1 MYIETLTMNML
12 SLIIPFYNI
21 EKYLTQCLDTII
33 NQTYKNIQ
41 IILVDDGSTDL
52 SGRIC
57 DEYADKDP
65 RIIVIHKENGGLV
78 SARKAGLRRATG
90 EYVVYVDGDDW
101 IELNAVEHMVD
112 TIERTKAD
120 IVLFDHYEN
129 TGESQI
135 IVRNIAK
142 EGLYDKGKLL
152 RYIYPHMI
160 SGEHF
165 FEWQIFPAVWDM
177 IISRNL
183 LEKCQYDV
191 DNTITMGED
200 ASCKYPCLLLAN
212 TVYIER
218 KAFYHYRQTQNSM
231 IKQIP
236 DTITERKRMKAL
248 NDSTIK
254 KLSSLT
260 NIFDVRNQ
268 WLSYMLFIMIPRADQ
283 LYSGFETLPFLY
295 PYTGIRK
302 GMKIAIYGAGT
313 YGRRLHSY
321 VSRTGFCEVVAW
333 YDRNYSDLINQGL
346 NVNNPDE
353 ISSLSCDAII
363 IANMFEN
370 SRQQIRSYIESR
382 TNIRVFEIDKEFIFS
397 DESLRGFGLI

>member
-1 MYIETLTMNML
+1 MSENSKYITV
-12 SLIIPFYNI
+12 IVPIYNI
-21 EKYLTQCLDTII
+21 VKYIDKCINTII
-33 NQTYKNIQ
+33 NQTYRNIQ
-41 IILVDDGSTDL
+41 IILVDDGSTDS

-57 DEYADKDP
+57 DEYAMKDA
-65 RIIVIHKENGGLV
+65 RITVIHKENGGLV
-78 SARKAGLRRATG
+78 SARKAGLRKATG
-90 EYVVYVDGDDW
+90 EYIMYVDGDDW
-101 IELNAVEHMVD
+101 IELNAIEHMVGAID
-112 TIERTKAD
+112 RTKAD
-120 IVLFDHYEN
+120 IVLYDHFEN

-135 IVRNIAK
+135 VVTNNVN
-142 EGLYDKGKLL
+142 EGLYDKDKLL

-160 SGEHF
+160 STEHF
-165 FEWQIFPAVWDM
+165 YEWQIFPAVWDM
-177 IISRNL
+177 IIRRDL
-183 LEKCQYDV
+183 LEQCQYDV

-254 KLSSLT
+254 KLSELT
-260 NIFDVRNQ
+260 NIFDVRKQ

-283 LYSGFETLPFLY
+283 LYRGFDTMPFLY
-295 PYTGIRK
+295 PYRDVKK